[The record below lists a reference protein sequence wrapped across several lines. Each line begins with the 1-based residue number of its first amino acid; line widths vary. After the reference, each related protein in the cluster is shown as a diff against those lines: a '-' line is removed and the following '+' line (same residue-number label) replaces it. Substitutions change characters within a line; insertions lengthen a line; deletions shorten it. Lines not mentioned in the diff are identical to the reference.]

1 LLRHV
6 QRNPDRYANDCCTQY
21 GYAAY
26 VVEISEHFAG
36 YFDELGITITVR
48 PDAKDGDI
56 EALTEQVSDELR
68 KYRVQFGWIVMI
80 ERAGKQ
86 VMVAVSGD
94 R

>member
-1 LLRHV
+1 MYNETQIATLMTAV
-6 QRNPDRYANDCCTQY
+6 RNTATQP
-21 GYAAY
+21 Y

-36 YFDELGITITVR
+36 YFDELGIIITVR